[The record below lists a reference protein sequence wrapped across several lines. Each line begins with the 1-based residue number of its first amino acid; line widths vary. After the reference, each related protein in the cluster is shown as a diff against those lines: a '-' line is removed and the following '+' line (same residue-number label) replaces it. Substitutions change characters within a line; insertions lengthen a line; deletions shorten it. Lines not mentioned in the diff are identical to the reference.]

1 MRPTRLRL
9 ALAIVTAALFVGT
22 EAVATELTFV
32 EKRSHTNYVSAGVG
46 GLRNQTSGV
55 ITVSGVSGTA
65 TKAYLYWQGP
75 TRSLSPTVNASIKL
89 NGNPVVGTN
98 LGFSNDNCWLYDNSQ
113 GYRADVTSIVTGN
126 GSYTISDYRIDPP
139 STAGGANVN
148 GASLIV
154 FFNGGSLSSKR
165 DVYLFDGNDSNV
177 PNPYDSD
184 GWNATLSG
192 INYSFGAANLQL
204 HGSDGQNFGAA
215 ESNPPTE
222 DVSLNEQA
230 LGTAGHV
237 FDGNTVPSTNNGPAN
252 NGNLWDIVNFDITS
266 FLTAGP
272 NTLQLTAAA
281 SPADCLSLVAAV
293 VDVASTSNQVPV
305 ASADQYVVNVGQT
318 LTVGAPGV
326 LANDVDPDGDSLTAQ
341 LVTDPLHAATAG
353 FTLNSN
359 GSFTYTPAAGFTGTD
374 SFTYQA
380 NDGSIFEGTVASAV
394 GSVTIKVN
402 DPAAQTA
409 SVQNFSST
417 CEVTLNL
424 TFNPATTN
432 SFVVRPT
439 DFHKSWHCHLFN
451 VTTGQELPPKSVH
464 GAPGITLQIDGNPAH
479 GDLQLI
485 PTGQTATFQARGNL
499 CQVFDITTGNF
510 EAVCTAEN
518 SITDPTVD
526 PTTGQCPDATE
537 CLGAPIRTYIAPA
550 QEFTFGATGGSI
562 TPGDQCPTLSGNA
575 GGTGCPFAYQILVT
589 LNKHA
594 LANVAV
600 RIFSRSD
607 PNFLKVTSGDK
618 NPPSTLYPKI
628 YEADQGRIGSCL
640 TDTFGRCTA
649 GIPLKDAFLILVKF
663 TNPTTHL
670 ADYDG
675 SPGSSSDFQPG
686 AVVGTKQLNI
696 KR

>member
-9 ALAIVTAALFVGT
+9 ALAIVTTALFVGT

-46 GLRNQTSGV
+46 GLRDQPSGV
-55 ITVSGVSGTA
+55 ITVSGVSGTV

-75 TRSLSPTVNASIKL
+75 TRSSSPTINATIKL
-89 NGNPVVGTN
+89 NGNTIVGTN
-98 LGFSNDNCWLYDNSQ
+98 IGYSNNNCWLYDNSQ

-126 GSYTISDYRIDPP
+126 GSYTISNYRINPP
-139 STAGGANVN
+139 SLVGGANLN

-154 FFNGGSLSSKR
+154 FFGGGSFSGKR
-165 DVYLFDGNDSNV
+165 DVYLFDGNDSNI
-177 PNPYDSD
+177 PNPFDGD
-184 GWNATLSG
+184 GWSATLSG
-192 INYSFGAANLQL
+192 INYSSGDANLQL
-204 HGSDGQNFGAA
+204 HVSDGQNFTEL
-215 ESNPPTE
+215 ESPTE
-222 DVSLNEQA
+222 DISLNEQPQ
-230 LGTAGHV
+230 GTTGHV

-252 NGNLWDIVNFDITS
+252 NGNLWDIRNFDITA

-272 NTLQLTAAA
+272 EPNTLELTAAA

-293 VDVASTSNQVPV
+293 VDVASTTNQTPV
-305 ASADQYVVNVGQT
+305 ASADQYGVNVGQT
-318 LTVGAPGV
+318 LTVGAPAGV
-326 LANDVDPDGDSLTAQ
+326 LANDVDPDGDALTAGV
-341 LVTDPLHAATAG
+341 LSGPLHASS
-353 FTLNSN
+353 FTLNSD
-359 GSFTYTPAAGFTGTD
+359 GSFTYTPSGGFSGTD
-374 SFTYQA
+374 SFTYLA
-380 NDGSIFEGTVASAV
+380 NDGSLAEEFPDSAV

-402 DPAAQTA
+402 DPNHQTA
-409 SVQNFSST
+409 SVPNFSST

-424 TFNPATTN
+424 TFNSSTSDT
-432 SFVVRPT
+432 FVVRPT

-451 VTTGQELPPKSVH
+451 LTTGQELPPKSVH
-464 GAPGITLQIDGNPAH
+464 GAPGITLQIDGDPTH

-485 PTGQTATFQARGNL
+485 PAGQTATFQARGNL

-510 EAVCTAEN
+510 KAVCTAEN
-518 SITDPTVD
+518 SVTDPTVN
-526 PTTGQCPDATE
+526 PTTGQCDDVDE

-562 TPGDQCPTLSGNA
+562 SPGDQCPTLSGNA

-600 RIFSRSD
+600 RIFLRSD
-607 PNFLKVTSGDK
+607 ANFLKVTGGNK

-649 GIPLKDAFLILVKF
+649 GIPIKDAVLILVKF
-663 TNPTTHL
+663 TNPPSTTP
-670 ADYDG
+670 DYDG
-675 SPGSSSDFQPG
+675 SPGSSSDFPRNS
-686 AVVGTKQLNI
+686 VVGTKELNI